1 MLPPTELFLGTTH
14 GTKWLAQPNALVGYT
29 LTFAAMVAYARH
41 LKPRWSVT
49 AQVLLALV
57 WFVTFELAYVW
68 HTLGHVL
75 SAKRVNA
82 PMHAVQLRWSAQINV
97 YLSNNVTPQQHLGRA
112 SGGPLASSVGAMA
125 GYGLWRVTRHLPV
138 IGVITQA
145 WYVFNLLTVMV
156 AALPSPHFDAYA
168 LIRWWTTLHTGD
180 EGLGEEAAQM
190 AGWVVVAGA
199 VMGALILMVRGK
211 WALALGLLALGTY
224 MVIDI
229 TLLRGR
235 L

>member
-1 MLPPTELFLGTTH
+1 MLPPTELYLGATH

-29 LTFAAMVAYARH
+29 LTFVAMMAYARH
-41 LKPRWSVT
+41 FKPRWSLG
-49 AQVLLALV
+49 AQVALALG
-57 WFVTFELAYVW
+57 WFVTFEAAYVW
-68 HTLGHVL
+68 HTLGHIL

-97 YLSNNVTPQQHLGRA
+97 YLSDNVTPRQHLGRA
-112 SGGPLASSVGAMA
+112 GGGPLASAVGAVA
-125 GYGLWRVTRHLPV
+125 GYGLWRATRHLPV
-138 IGVITQA
+138 IGLITQA
-145 WYVFNLLTVMV
+145 WYVFNLLAAIV

-168 LIRWWTTLHTGD
+168 LVKWWTTLRTDD
-180 EGLGEEAAQM
+180 EGLGEEAAQL
-190 AGWVVVAGA
+190 AGWVVAGA
-199 VMGALILMVRGK
+199 ALVGAVFFTVRGK
-211 WALALGLLALGTY
+211 GGLALGLLALTAY